1 MSKVRILSPRP
12 EINKNTAVDAVF
24 LFILVELWI
33 QTTKSFCRVRILPSV
48 WCEIHQTCGA
58 FVTICLR
65 LILGKFTHCRPDQKY
80 LYGAVSVV
88 FSGKLMKT
96 ALFLSNFDTTFTS
109 NNLAPTCTKN
119 LCVRNGI
126 YYFRRMVNGK
136 RYLWSLHTSDPDLGR
151 FLVRQILDAEFNAG
165 VLKQNVLAWGFTNWA
180 GNVPSFFI
188 YFFRLYRLYMLH
200 RKSLILRQH
209 SSVL

>member
-12 EINKNTAVDAVF
+12 EINENTAVDAVF

-33 QTTKSFCRVRILPSV
+33 QMTKSFCRVRILPSV

-80 LYGAVSVV
+80 LYGAVFVV
-88 FSGKLMKT
+88 FSGKPMKT

-109 NNLAPTCTKN
+109 NDLAPTYTRN
-119 LCVRNGI
+119 LCLCNGVF
-126 YYFRRMVNGK
+126 YFRCMVNGK
-136 RYLWSLHTSDPDLGR
+136 RYLWSLHTSDPDLAR

-165 VLKQNVLAWGFTNWA
+165 VPKQNMLAWALANWA
-180 GNVPSFFI
+180 VNVPSFI
-188 YFFRLYRLYMLH
+188 YFFRLYRLYMLY